1 MDLKRPLEA
10 LRERYERVT
19 RDLSLPETVS
29 NPTLFQQLSREH
41 SRLFPT
47 LEKYRRYQHVV
58 REKHDLT
65 QLALS
70 ADAEMQALAQDD
82 LAKVDAEILALEKQ
96 LQVEILPKDPNED
109 RNIILEIRAGAGGDE
124 AGLFAADLLRMYQRY
139 AETHGWKI
147 EAIDSSVS
155 ERGGI
160 KEVVVQVSGPGVWS
174 HFKFERGVHRVQRV
188 PTTEASGRIHTSTAT
203 VAVLAEA
210 EEVDIRIDPSELRID
225 TYRASG
231 AGGQHVNKT
240 ESAIRITHLPTGIV
254 VACQD
259 ERSQG
264 KNRMKAMKILRS
276 KILEQ
281 IQEKQAKEVSQ
292 NRRSQVG
299 TGDRS
304 EKIRTYNFPQDRIT
318 DHRINFNVHNLP
330 GVMEGN
336 LDPLIHELQKRE
348 QEKLLADLAAG
359 SPAQL

>member
-1 MDLKRPLEA
+1 MRNITKNRPRYCYLLLLAVIVNSSWATPLTTETIKPGTGNDIYVAEGVVEA
-10 LRERYERVT
+10 VRSSTIGAELAGRVTALMVKAGDKVHSGQVMARIDERVAA
-19 RDLSLPETVS
+19 
-29 NPTLFQQLSREH
+29 Q
-41 SRLFPT
+41 
-47 LEKYRRYQHVV
+47 
-58 REKHDLT
+58 
-65 QLALS
+65 
-70 ADAEMQALAQDD
+70 QALASQSQVAAAQAQLSAAQSDFD
-82 LAKVDAEILALEKQ
+82 RRQKLYEQKFLSKAALE
-96 LQVEILPKDPNED
+96 
-109 RNIILEIRAGAGGDE
+109 RAESDYKSAAAQAKAQIAQANAAGVQT
-124 AGLFAADLLRMYQRY
+124 GLHTLTAPYTGVV
-139 AETHGWKI
+139 AETGI
-147 EAIDSSVS
+147 ELGDMVM
-155 ERGGI
+155 
-160 KEVVVQVSGPGVWS
+160 PG
-174 HFKFERGVHRVQRV
+174 K
-188 PTTEASGRIHTSTAT
+188 PLIT
-203 VAVLAEA
+203 VY
-210 EEVDIRIDPSELRID
+210 DPSELRID